1 MAIQDDLSALLGGS
15 GTNDPTTDTQAIAQL
30 ILGGGKASVGGVPL
44 FGGAAP
50 SAIDTAATQA
60 EMGGFGRV
68 PDPALAQAI
77 REGRVDPNLILDRPA
92 SVPTV
97 RRLVQNGPGR
107 QDMRDVRVPEAA
119 IPQSPAG
126 TFTNREAPRPQ
137 LNSTFEEV
145 LNTADQIANSLSTRK
160 GNVAKTLLP
169 NPYGPGSYD
178 PNEQVAVEKI
188 QKQGEER
195 AKKQAGIDQ
204 ARAFFD
210 SGILQRLPPGSDTKA
225 IVNQVLEGAGILKTQ
240 GELEREKA
248 FGRAKGELD
257 AGKGVKSTI
266 PTDLTKLIGK
276 QGFEE
281 RMTQAIASKEI
292 TDPALQIRLET
303 QHQNAVRANRVNDVD
318 RRKVTDLQTSSES
331 LTDLLNSYIQT
342 PAFKTGKFSDTLKA
356 ALATNNKATTIE
368 NMISLPLDGAGY
380 TDADRVFAAKY
391 NAVRASLRDFSS
403 DTRFSDS
410 DKADTLRGIGEPS
423 LGRKSFPTQI
433 EAMVDKL
440 TRKQTQILNDSEL
453 AGKDVT
459 RLKADRA
466 ARAAAKVDVSTLPDE
481 GVTPSGAKFRKVNG
495 KIQILE

>member
-1 MAIQDDLSALLGGS
+1 
-15 GTNDPTTDTQAIAQL
+15 
-30 ILGGGKASVGGVPL
+30 
-44 FGGAAP
+44 
-50 SAIDTAATQA
+50 
-60 EMGGFGRV
+60 MGGFGRV

-77 REGRVDPNLILDRPA
+77 REGRVDPQLILSRPVSA
-92 SVPTV
+92 PTAK
-97 RRLVQNGPGR
+97 RFVQNGPGR
-107 QDMRDVRVPEAA
+107 QDLRDVRQPEAA

-126 TFTNREAPRPQ
+126 TYSNQAPAKP
-137 LNSTFEEV
+137 LNPTFEDV
-145 LNTADQIANSLSTRK
+145 LNTASQIADSLGARK
-160 GNVAKTLLP
+160 GTITKTLLP

-292 TDPALQIRLET
+292 IDPALQIRLET